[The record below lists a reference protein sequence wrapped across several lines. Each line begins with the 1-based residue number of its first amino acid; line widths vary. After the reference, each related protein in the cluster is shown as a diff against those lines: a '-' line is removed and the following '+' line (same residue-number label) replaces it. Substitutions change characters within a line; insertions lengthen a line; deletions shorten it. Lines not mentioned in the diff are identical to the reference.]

1 MRKLTLAADLLTPVG
16 AFLRLREAGRF
27 PFLMESATGGE
38 RFGRYSIIGCDPS
51 GEILAERPGHAHS
64 TIGGQSSGSLLEM
77 LKTFPQPNANAVAPF
92 GGGLV
97 GVIGFDWIFEL
108 ESLNPRHRGKL
119 PVAWLGN
126 YTRFAVFDH
135 VKQEVSL
142 CNANSDSD
150 DALHEWAERLR
161 GPMPIV
167 ASSCSWGDRR
177 SSVTQSD
184 FCASVDCFKE
194 HIRKG
199 DIFQGVLS
207 QKFSRAFDGDAF
219 QLYRALRRV
228 NPSPF
233 MFYHETPV
241 GTFVGASPE
250 LQAGIRA
257 REVRIDPIAGTRPR
271 GNDEPE
277 DVKNEQDLKADKK
290 ELAEHMML
298 VDLARN
304 DLGRVCDFGSV
315 RVHELAQVHRFSHVM
330 HMVSDVRGRLSR
342 EKSAADALA
351 ASFPAG
357 TVSGA
362 PKVRALEIILE
373 NEPVSRD
380 FYSGAAGFL
389 SRNGDSEFC
398 IMLRTAV
405 WRDGELTYQAGA
417 GIVADSVPEREFAET
432 EHKAAAIERALL
444 LLASE
449 R

>member
-1 MRKLTLAADLLTPVG
+1 
-16 AFLRLREAGRF
+16 
-27 PFLMESATGGE
+27 
-38 RFGRYSIIGCDPS
+38 
-51 GEILAERPGHAHS
+51 
-64 TIGGQSSGSLLEM
+64 
-77 LKTFPQPNANAVAPF
+77 
-92 GGGLV
+92 
-97 GVIGFDWIFEL
+97 
-108 ESLNPRHRGKL
+108 
-119 PVAWLGN
+119 
-126 YTRFAVFDH
+126 
-135 VKQEVSL
+135 
-142 CNANSDSD
+142 
-150 DALHEWAERLR
+150 
-161 GPMPIV
+161 
-167 ASSCSWGDRR
+167 
-177 SSVTQSD
+177 
-184 FCASVDCFKE
+184 
-194 HIRKG
+194 
-199 DIFQGVLS
+199 
-207 QKFSRAFDGDAF
+207 
-219 QLYRALRRV
+219 
-228 NPSPF
+228 
-233 MFYHETPV
+233 
-241 GTFVGASPE
+241 
-250 LQAGIRA
+250 
-257 REVRIDPIAGTRPR
+257 
-271 GNDEPE
+271 
-277 DVKNEQDLKADKK
+277 LKADKK

-389 SRNGDSEFC
+389 GRDGDSEFC

-405 WRDGELTYQAGA
+405 WRDGELAYQAGA

-444 LLASE
+444 LLESE